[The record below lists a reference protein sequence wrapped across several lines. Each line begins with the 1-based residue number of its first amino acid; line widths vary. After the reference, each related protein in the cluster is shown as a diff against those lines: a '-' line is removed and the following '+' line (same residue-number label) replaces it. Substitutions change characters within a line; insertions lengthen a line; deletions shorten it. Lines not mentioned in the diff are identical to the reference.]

1 MGGGAGR
8 TCTCAQLP
16 DMLDQL
22 TCTMV
27 AVAAQVLYKV
37 YESAEL
43 QPYLD
48 AANAE
53 KEAGAA
59 AS

>member
-1 MGGGAGR
+1 L
-8 TCTCAQLP
+8 CAAAA
-16 DMLDQL
+16 
-22 TCTMV
+22 
-27 AVAAQVLYKV
+27 AVAIQVLYKV

-53 KEAGAA
+53 KEAGSAA
-59 AS
+59 T

>member
-1 MGGGAGR
+1 MHVVP
-8 TCTCAQLP
+8 CACPHTRAWFCQI
-16 DMLDQL
+16 
-22 TCTMV
+22 V
-27 AVAAQVLYKV
+27 QVLYKV

-53 KEAGAA
+53 KEAGT
-59 AS
+59 STS

>member
-1 MGGGAGR
+1 VLAQHLTR
-8 TCTCAQLP
+8 LPPLLLLLLCHCT
-16 DMLDQL
+16 
-22 TCTMV
+22 
-27 AVAAQVLYKV
+27 QVHFKV

-53 KEAGAA
+53 KEAGGAA
-59 AS
+59 AV

>member
-1 MGGGAGR
+1 
-8 TCTCAQLP
+8 
-16 DMLDQL
+16 MLDQL
-22 TCTMV
+22 TCPMV